1 MRRSIIP
8 FLITLLFASGLWV
21 AVNLTGDVQST
32 VRIPLTVEVPEML
45 AVSSPLPRQI
55 TATIHGP
62 AWKIVQFAWLAT
74 PSCVVDLSD
83 ASLTASGTVISRR
96 ALFQSITLPTSL
108 TLSDID
114 PDSLVVSFDT
124 RLQKNVAVMPALQIE
139 CRRGFEQSTPV
150 HAEPDSI
157 SVTGAQSIIEHLAGW
172 STRQVHLADITTP
185 VRMEIPIS
193 DSLGDLVTISR
204 RPVTVTADVQETAE
218 RLFDF
223 IPVHIANVP
232 PGTHVRIVPPMISVL
247 VRGGA
252 EKLASMQSSD
262 VHGTVDYLTAHN
274 DHADL
279 LPVRISA
286 PLHTTVI
293 RLNPYAVSWMVRTD
307 R

>member
-1 MRRSIIP
+1 
-8 FLITLLFASGLWV
+8 
-21 AVNLTGDVQST
+21 
-32 VRIPLTVEVPEML
+32 ML

-55 TATIHGP
+55 TATVHGP

-74 PSCVVDLSD
+74 PSCVVDLTD
-83 ASLTASGTVISRR
+83 ASLAASGTIISRR
-96 ALFQSITLPTSL
+96 VLLQSITLPSSL

-114 PDSLVVSFDT
+114 PDSLAVSFDK
-124 RLQKNVAVMPALQIE
+124 RLQKNVAIVPALQVE

-150 HAEPDSI
+150 HADPDSI
-157 SVTGAQSIIEHLAGW
+157 SITGAQTIIQHLSGW
-172 STRQVHLADITTP
+172 STRQVHLTDITTP
-185 VRMEIPIS
+185 VRMEIPLS
-193 DSLGDLVTISR
+193 DSLGDLVTIAR

-218 RLFDF
+218 RLFDLV
-223 IPVHIANVP
+223 PVHIANVP
-232 PGTHVRIVPPMISVL
+232 PGVQIRIVPPMISVL

-262 VHGTVDYLTAHN
+262 IHGAVDYLTVHD

-293 RLNPYAVSWMVRTD
+293 RLNPYAVSWMVRTNQ
-307 R
+307 